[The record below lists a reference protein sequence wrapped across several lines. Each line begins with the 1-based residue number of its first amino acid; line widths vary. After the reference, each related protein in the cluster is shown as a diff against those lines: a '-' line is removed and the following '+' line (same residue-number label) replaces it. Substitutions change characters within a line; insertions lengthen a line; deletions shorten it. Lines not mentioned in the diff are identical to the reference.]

1 MDINALLMNEADNV
15 VTCVTEVSAGQD
27 VMYRKGNRVCTLK
40 AEEDIPYCHKIAL
53 EDLSEG
59 AEVLKYGELIGK
71 TSRQIEKGHWVAHHN
86 IFSVPRDYASEMIK
100 E

>member
-27 VMYRKGNRVCTLK
+27 VMYRKGNRVCILK

-53 EDLSEG
+53 EDL
-59 AEVLKYGELIGK
+59 
-71 TSRQIEKGHWVAHHN
+71 R
-86 IFSVPRDYASEMIK
+86 
-100 E
+100 